1 MNLLLKGLMGAS
13 IGSTFF
19 TMLFLAP
26 SGAVLTSGASMDK
39 VQRQAAASARGPRY
53 VFVGGYYGGK

>member
-1 MNLLLKGLMGAS
+1 MDFLLKALMGAS

-26 SGAVLTSGASMDK
+26 SGAVLTSGPELEK
-39 VQRQAAASARGPRY
+39 VKPQGAPGARGPRY